1 MRYFTIL
8 FAIPIALFLGCSHS
22 STAPSTSPIDST
34 KKTTTYYSIV
44 GSVVQVV
51 TDQSGY
57 DTVVWIASTDDSI
70 GISGPR
76 SYKAYTGLS
85 GTFFFD
91 SLPAGNYTIDAN
103 FKGFVPSLY
112 PVTEPDPLSS
122 QNVIHIYPQSWIQ
135 ATIDSV
141 RLDSDAS
148 LGQDVWVRLSSQKSY
163 LPSLGTVYL
172 YLSTQRGI
180 DPNVPSSYQLV
191 YEQIGNVAD
200 STIKISVEPQLVHS
214 TFPSGTSVFCTAFAS
229 PYQGKYVFASYDST
243 GKKSY
248 PYFGE
253 YPANTVQFS
262 IP

>member
-34 KKTTTYYSIV
+34 KKTATYYSIV

-57 DTVVWIASTDDSI
+57 DTVVWIAATDDSI
-70 GISGPR
+70 AISGPR

-112 PVTEPDPLSS
+112 PVTEPDPVSS

-172 YLSTQRGI
+172 YLSTERGI

-214 TFPSGTSVFCTAFAS
+214 TFPSGTQVFCTAFAS

-243 GKKSY
+243 GKKIY
-248 PYFGE
+248 PYFGQ